1 MKEIIVNKIYNQ
13 ENDEFILINAKY
25 LVNDDVDLTNE
36 IKLLDRNMK
45 YISYNNKEKI
55 VEIIKTIF
63 NNYQE
68 KSLQILCRNK
78 DKIELGLKYK
88 NGNLVK
94 YHNSYNITLND
105 KLIFDYSYAYGI
117 KTNIVNKKN
126 DVLESNPLHYSNKIK
141 DELYRLSYF
150 NNVRIE
156 KLTRDDLYIAKL
168 YETLSNQKLDF
179 DKENIKDILSSI
191 MFLLGENGIN
201 LPENTYFCKNKNGVY
216 SLELNKIIS
225 RLMLFDNIDVSNIR
239 LLKND
244 IDNIKS
250 LANLLKENNID
261 AKELANIIYD
271 NKYRNNK
278 QDNLDIKERVKKLTT
293 NN

>member
-1 MKEIIVNKIYNQ
+1 MKEIVVNRFYNQ

-55 VEIIKTIF
+55 VEIIRTIF
-63 NNYQE
+63 SNYQE

-126 DVLESNPLHYSNKIK
+126 NVLESNPLHYSNKIK

-168 YETLSNQKLDF
+168 YETLYDQKLDF

-201 LPENTYFCKNKNGVY
+201 LPENIYFCKNKNGVY

-278 QDNLDIKERVKKLTT
+278 QDNLDIKDKIKKLIK
-293 NN
+293 